1 MKLDRIHQVSE
12 IVASIAIVA
21 SLIFVGIQ
29 VSQNTNALKLN
40 AATTN
45 AANWQSLL
53 IARASDRD
61 VIKSFIES
69 LEAPEGTALP
79 EVEEVRL
86 GHFLTADLKS
96 AELNYL
102 QWLDGNLSDELWQ
115 TNRSGLKWGLAR
127 QPGYWFSLRGHEMF
141 SGSWTPA
148 FQALVDEL
156 LPEVN
161 VIRKDHFGL
170 PPLRDMVMGQA
181 ASTAT
186 E

>member
-12 IVASIAIVA
+12 IVASVAIVA
-21 SLIFVGIQ
+21 SLIFVGTQ

-102 QWLDGNLSDELWQ
+102 QWLGRPIGTFVASGA
-115 TNRSGLKWGLAR
+115 TSRTRSGR
-127 QPGYWFSLRGHEMF
+127 SSSPSCC
-141 SGSWTPA
+141 
-148 FQALVDEL
+148 
-156 LPEVN
+156 
-161 VIRKDHFGL
+161 RK
-170 PPLRDMVMGQA
+170 
-181 ASTAT
+181 
-186 E
+186 